1 MVTSFDMN
9 LREIEYSSRIFK
21 YLYGRIKDIYNYN
34 KNKDFIIIVAMFL
47 SLLKSK
53 YPVQYYK
60 LFNQKTLDTN
70 LKITDINLDV
80 LDEIF
85 NLIKNI
91 NFDDFDTIEVGDVNL
106 KSLFQIIVLAS
117 FKPNGDCDFENNNFN
132 SNLDYLNSK
141 TKQRIVNIFKYENK
155 YNEQQIEPDI
165 ILHGI
170 MCKFFSNYCE
180 KPLTD
185 YKGSILKQIYDLIC

>member
-1 MVTSFDMN
+1 MN
-9 LREIEYSSRIFK
+9 KS
-21 YLYGRIKDIYNYN
+21 N
-34 KNKDFIIIVAMFL
+34 KNKDFIIIVAIFL

-85 NLIKNI
+85 NLVRNVNGFCIIVNRNIENI
-91 NFDDFDTIEVGDVNL
+91 NNL
-106 KSLFQIIVLAS
+106 FKVLFFAS
-117 FKPNGDCDFENNNFN
+117 FKHDKDYDCGNNFDN
-132 SNLDYLNSK
+132 DLYNLMKSEHEDLIIKIVGKNDK
-141 TKQRIVNIFKYENK
+141 IGDRNKQGSFYMDMCNLFKN
-155 YNEQQIEPDI
+155 PA
-165 ILHGI
+165 
-170 MCKFFSNYCE
+170 

-185 YKGSILKQIYDLIC
+185 ENGSILKQIYDLIC